1 MKSSKRLLIIHLGL
15 AIGIVITKKPFS
27 NDFRHCY
34 ETGRNEWQPKNVLQK
49 LISNRYRDVI
59 VDELSLRKCIFFK
72 KGIFEMAF
80 SCLNSNRSPI
90 LKKNIQLTTKY
101 NP

>member
-15 AIGIVITKKPFS
+15 AIGIVITKKTFS

-80 SCLNSNRSPI
+80 SCLN
-90 LKKNIQLTTKY
+90 
-101 NP
+101 